1 MKIIFLASFF
11 ISLLT
16 QAQTVHVE
24 KGKIVYK
31 GAEKTD
37 QFSKLELYTRAKNA
51 LLQNVRGHE
60 RQLRTDDEKNGEL
73 SMNGETR
80 LKSTFN
86 ILRVLEYSIK
96 ISVKKGEY
104 KYKIDSV
111 FVRQNERHIKTID
124 IPSEDLL
131 AGMNISG
138 NVAINTE
145 KQLNEIDMD
154 LQKLLAL
161 LHNQILEARK

>member
-1 MKIIFLASFF
+1 MKVIFLASFF

>member
-131 AGMNISG
+131 AGMNITG

>member
-1 MKIIFLASFF
+1 MKIIFLAFF
-11 ISLLT
+11 LIPFFSI
-16 QAQTVHVE
+16 AQTIHVE
-24 KGKIVYK
+24 KGRIVYK
-31 GAEKTD
+31 GTEKAD
-37 QFSKLELYTRAKNA
+37 KFSKEEIYSRAKIA

-96 ISVKKGEY
+96 ISVNKGEY

-111 FVRQNERHIKTID
+111 FVRQNERHVKTID

-138 NVAINTE
+138 NVAIRTE
-145 KQLNEIDMD
+145 NELNEIDMD
-154 LQKLLAL
+154 FQKLLDL
-161 LHNQILEARK
+161 LRNQIFEVRK